1 MGFFSNIKE
10 TIAFRKEMKKLIKAY
25 EEKQIT
31 YRSLSPEEFQALPDD
46 ELYDAA
52 VARVEKTIETFGKE
66 DENIKAALRSLPEP
80 QRVLYTLDYM
90 EREINNG
97 GLCQFFV
104 NSSRNVAPFV
114 SESLDA
120 ITAVMHKELFDDFV
134 ADNGINVDDL
144 TSFIIYDVEEFEKQC
159 ERYPFDDF
167 DEKFYEYGTFQDA
180 LLNYIKENIEA
191 F

>member
-1 MGFFSNIKE
+1 MGFFQSIKE
-10 TIAFRKEMKKLIKAY
+10 TIAFRRDMKNLMKAY
-25 EEKQIT
+25 EEKLQAYQT
-31 YRSLSPEEFQALPDD
+31 MSAEEFMALPES
-46 ELYDAA
+46 ELYEAA
-52 VARVEKTIETFGKE
+52 VARIDKIVDGFGYE
-66 DENIKAALRSLPEP
+66 DEDMQKAIAALTPE
-80 QRVLYTLDYM
+80 QRVVYVVDYL

-134 ADNGINVDDL
+134 ADNGIDVNNL
-144 TSFIIYDVEEFEKQC
+144 SSFIIYDVEEFETQYA
-159 ERYPFDDF
+159 RYPFDAF
-167 DEKFYEYGTFQDA
+167 DEKFYEYGTLEDA
-180 LLNYIKENIEA
+180 LTEYIKAHVEA